1 MTGFFAGM
9 IKSYQVYILQNP
21 AGRFYIGLSEDIY
34 VRVQQHNDGASKWTR
49 SRGPW
54 NLIWKSTHMPLSEA
68 RKLENLL
75 KRQKGGEGF
84 YRMTGLKK
92 SSAS

>member
-1 MTGFFAGM
+1 MAEAM
-9 IKSYQVYILQNP
+9 EYQVYVIRNLQ
-21 AGRFYIGLSEDIY
+21 GRLYIGVSEDVT
-34 VRVQQHNDGASKWTR
+34 VRVQQHNDGISTWTK

-54 NLIWKSTHMPLSEA
+54 ALIWTSQRMPLADS

-84 YRMTGLKK
+84 YKLTGLQRMPG
-92 SSAS
+92 S